1 MLGLGIIGGAL
12 AANLLAD
19 GHTVS
24 GYDPDPERVGAFV
37 AGGGLAKAG
46 PEAVGAAADVVF
58 VAVAT
63 EGILPGICASL
74 AASSRR
80 AQIVVDVGTLPL
92 VDKERAR
99 SALGSVGVSLLDCPI
114 SGTGRQAA
122 ARDIVFMASGDPDAI
137 ASVEPLLASLARSVH
152 HVGNFGNGIRMK
164 LIANHLVA
172 IHNVA
177 AAEALVLAER
187 SGLDLGAVLEVIA
200 DGAGT
205 SRMFEERGPMMAEG
219 GYEVPSARVS
229 LFLKDLSL
237 ITDLARS
244 RGAATPLLDSA
255 AAIYREAARRGL
267 GERDAAA
274 VHAVLEAMAN
284 PDGDE
289 FGSSREA

>member
-1 MLGLGIIGGAL
+1 MIGLGIIGGAL
-12 AANLLAD
+12 GANLAAD

-37 AGGGLAKAG
+37 ATGGVAEPG

-74 AASSRR
+74 AASGRR
-80 AQIVVDVGTLPL
+80 VQIVVDVGTLPL
-92 VDKERAR
+92 ADKERAR
-99 SALGSVGVSLLDCPI
+99 SSLGAVGIPLLDCPI
-114 SGTGRQAA
+114 SGTGGQAA
-122 ARDIVFMASGDPDAI
+122 SRDIVFMVSGDPDAI
-137 ASVEPLLASLARSVH
+137 ASIEPLLATLARSVH
-152 HVGNFGNGIRMK
+152 DVGAFGNGLRMK

-187 SGLDLGAVLEVIA
+187 SGLDLEAVLAVVA

-205 SRMFEERGPMMAEG
+205 SRMFEERGPMMTEG
-219 GYEVPSARVS
+219 GYDVPSARVS
-229 LFLKDLSL
+229 LFVKDLSL

-244 RGAATPLLDSA
+244 GGAATPLLDSA
-255 AAIYREAARRGL
+255 AVIYREAARRGL

-274 VHAVLEAMAN
+274 VHAVLDAMAT
-284 PDGDE
+284 PEG
-289 FGSSREA
+289 